1 LSDGKT
7 DTGRSGTEEPKT
19 PAAEPVR
26 TGELHELNRQN
37 TKRGLN
43 GDEDL
48 ATTDSKS
55 RSERKNEIGLEQ
67 RIENGTRTTR
77 SGAAAEM
84 TGGGSGEQKKC
95 RKALLGGNREP
106 EERTAKAR
114 GPPLKRK
121 MLAGCWLHGRE
132 PAEESEP
139 TTGDLAAQAT
149 PKVTKRTRR
158 CKPTDTHTHKLAMQ
172 EGAGWTCPP
181 KKISGGR
188 RTLEPS
194 TVF

>member
-158 CKPTDTHTHKLAMQ
+158 CKPTDTHTHTNSRCRKAR
-172 EGAGWTCPP
+172 
-181 KKISGGR
+181 GGR
-188 RTLEPS
+188 VHRRKSAAAEEP
-194 TVF
+194 